1 MRDVHDTRGIQC
13 DDDNKE
19 IIRKNVD
26 EFRREQTMS
35 ETSNIKRVGSAQAIS
50 KDGDDLWV
58 RIHLSATP
66 DADWL
71 HFLREPI
78 SYQTNQTHPSNARFN
93 SAKTLDFEATLSR
106 LENDTKWM
114 DKYIQQAN
122 AACTAKKIKELSD
135 KKLKEELEEK
145 KINESIK
152 DM

>member
-1 MRDVHDTRGIQC
+1 MIHAVIQC

-19 IIRKNVD
+19 IIRKSVD

-71 HFLREPI
+71 HFFREPI

-93 SAKTLDFEATLSR
+93 SGKTLDFEATLSR

-114 DKYIQQAN
+114 DKYIRASQRCLYRQKSQG
-122 AACTAKKIKELSD
+122 TIG
-135 KKLKEELEEK
+135 
-145 KINESIK
+145 
-152 DM
+152 